1 MYIYHPQ
8 PSSTRVKTMNTKI
21 VAVALVAILV
31 VAGVAVFFLM
41 GGKGGSTSDEKGLSI
56 VGRVNSEG
64 SGIILDPEENEDDYI
79 TVTDEPL
86 LGSYT
91 IYNKSEGKYYNLHAN
106 GWGGKIFATPGTATI
121 QHVQLATL
129 AAGMGLNFA
138 MYTEGSTPK
147 ADTLYYV
154 PSIASF
160 ADFVNAQKNTDL
172 AGFIIWEA
180 QYSVGVVEGYK
191 GLVTTNSLFEDHTC
205 CIIGASNKYLKNN
218 EDAFV
223 TFLSVYANAVDK
235 INGALA
241 NKASTEYNDL
251 VNIAMNRVTMPD
263 SMTEAEKR
271 EAIESA
277 LDNVTYVYADD
288 YAGSLDDLEEDIASL
303 AQNLYD
309 VGAIEKTAK
318 SLGFKDYEAMADKF
332 VDDKYITEALQI
344 DAGKLSA
351 KATVNVAAIKGDIH
365 QIALWYAKDTGM
377 FDAMNL
383 NVVISQQVNGPGV
396 YTQLANGESD
406 IGFLGAPPMTI
417 RSVNGEQIH
426 ARAYR

>member
-1 MYIYHPQ
+1 
-8 PSSTRVKTMNTKI
+8 MNTKI

-31 VAGVAVFFLM
+31 VAGVAVFFVL
-41 GGKGGSTSDEKGLSI
+41 GGKSDKSFSI

-64 SGIILDPEENEDDYI
+64 SGILLHPDEYEGDYI
-79 TVTDEPL
+79 TVSDEPL

-91 IYNKSEGKYYNLHAN
+91 IYNESEGKYYNLHAN

-121 QHVQLATL
+121 QHVQLMSL
-129 AAGMGLNFA
+129 AAGMGLKFA
-138 MYTEGSTPK
+138 MYTEGSPTK
-147 ADTLYYV
+147 ADTLYYI
-154 PSIASF
+154 PSVASF
-160 ADFVNAQKNTDL
+160 ADFVNKRAEYTGL
-172 AGFIIWEA
+172 VGFIIWEA

-205 CIIGASNKYLKNN
+205 CIIGASDKYLKNN

-235 INGALA
+235 INGCLA
-241 NKASTEYNDL
+241 NKASTDYNDL

-288 YAGSLDDLEEDIASL
+288 YTGSLDDLEKDIAAL
-303 AQNLYD
+303 AQSLYD
-309 VGAIEKTAK
+309 VGAIEKSAK
-318 SLGFKDYEAMADKF
+318 DLGFKSFEALAEKF
-332 VDDKYITEALQI
+332 VDEKYIEEALKVN
-344 DAGKLSA
+344 DSKLSA
-351 KATVNVAAIKGDIH
+351 KATINVAAIKGDIH

-383 NVVISQQVNGPGV
+383 NVEISQQVNGPGV

-417 RSVNGEQIH
+417 RSMNGENIK
-426 ARAYR
+426 ARAQDNK

>member
-1 MYIYHPQ
+1 
-8 PSSTRVKTMNTKI
+8 MNTKI

-41 GGKGGSTSDEKGLSI
+41 GGKGGNNEDKGLSI

-64 SGIILDPEENEDDYI
+64 SGILLVPGENAEDYI

-91 IYNKSEGKYYNLHAN
+91 IYNKTEGKYYNLHAN

-129 AAGMGLNFA
+129 AAGMDLKFA
-138 MYTEGSTPK
+138 MYTEGSVTK
-147 ADTLYYV
+147 NDTLYYV

-160 ADFVNAQKNTDL
+160 ADFVNAQKNTDF

-180 QYSVGVVEGYK
+180 QYSVGTVKGYT
-191 GLVTTNSLFEDHTC
+191 GLAKTNSLFEDHTC
-205 CIIGASNKYLKNN
+205 CIIGATNKYLNHN

-235 INGALA
+235 INGCLA
-241 NKASTEYNDL
+241 DKTSTDYAKL
-251 VNIAMNRVTMPD
+251 VSVAMNRVTMPD
-263 SMTEAEKR
+263 SMTEDEKR
-271 EAIESA
+271 AAITDA
-277 LDNVTYVYADD
+277 LDNVTYVYADN
-288 YAGSLDDLEEDIASL
+288 YFGSLDNLKADIAAL
-303 AQNLYD
+303 AESLYD
-309 VGAIEKTAK
+309 AGAIENSAK
-318 SLGFKDYEAMADKF
+318 DLGFKSYADLANKF
-332 VDDKYITEALQI
+332 VNEKYITEALQI
-344 DAGKLSA
+344 DSA
-351 KATVNVAAIKGDIH
+351 KLDKKVTINVAAIKGDIH

-383 NVVISQQVNGPGV
+383 DVKISQQVNGPGV

-417 RSVNGEQIH
+417 RCMNAEQIH
-426 ARAYR
+426 ARAHR

>member
-1 MYIYHPQ
+1 
-8 PSSTRVKTMNTKI
+8 MNTKI

-31 VAGVAVFFLM
+31 VAGVAVFFIL
-41 GGKGGSTSDEKGLSI
+41 GGKGGNSELSI

-64 SGIILDPEENEDDYI
+64 SGILLDPSQNVDDYMTI
-79 TVTDEPL
+79 TDEPM
-86 LGSYT
+86 LGSYS
-91 IYNKSEGKYYNLHAN
+91 IYNKSEDKYYNLHAN

-121 QHVQLATL
+121 QHVQLMSL
-129 AAGMGLNFA
+129 AAGMGLKFA

-147 ADTLYYV
+147 TDTLYYI

-160 ADFVNAQKNTDL
+160 ADFVNKRTEITDL
-172 AGFIIWEA
+172 VGFIIWEA
-180 QYSVGVVEGYK
+180 QYSVGIVKDYK
-191 GLVTTNSLFEDHTC
+191 GLVKTNSLFEDHTC

-241 NKASTEYNDL
+241 NKTSTEYNDL

-277 LDNVTYVYADD
+277 LDNVTYVYADN
-288 YAGSLDDLEEDIASL
+288 YSGSLDDLEKDIAFL

-318 SLGFKDYEAMADKF
+318 DLGFKDYEAMADKF
-332 VDDKYITEALQI
+332 VDEKYIQEALQI

-396 YTQLANGESD
+396 YTQLANGESN

-426 ARAYR
+426 ARAHR

>member
-1 MYIYHPQ
+1 
-8 PSSTRVKTMNTKI
+8 MNTKI
-21 VAVALVAILV
+21 IAVALVAILV

-64 SGIILDPEENEDDYI
+64 SGIILDPEENEGDYI

-86 LGSYT
+86 LGSYV
-91 IYNKSEGKYYNLHAN
+91 IYNESEGKYYNLHSN

-121 QHVQLATL
+121 QHIQLMSL
-129 AAGMGLNFA
+129 AAGMGLKFA

-147 ADTLYYV
+147 TDTLYYV

-160 ADFVNAQKNTDL
+160 ADFVNAKENTDL

-191 GLVTTNSLFEDHTC
+191 GLVKTNSLFDGHTC

-223 TFLSVYANAVDK
+223 TFLSVYAAAVDK

-277 LDNVTYVYADD
+277 LDNVTYVYADN
-288 YAGSLDDLEEDIASL
+288 YSGSLEDLEADIAAL
-303 AQNLYD
+303 AQSLYD
-309 VGAIEKTAK
+309 VGAIEKSAK
-318 SLGFKDYEAMADKF
+318 DLGFDNYGAMAEKF
-332 VDDKYITEALQI
+332 VNDKYIKEALQVN
-344 DAGKLSA
+344 DGKLDA
-351 KATVNVAAIKGDIH
+351 KATINVAAIKGDIH

-426 ARAYR
+426 A

>member
-1 MYIYHPQ
+1 
-8 PSSTRVKTMNTKI
+8 MNTKI

-41 GGKGGSTSDEKGLSI
+41 GGKGGSTDDKGLSI

-64 SGIILDPEENEDDYI
+64 SGILLDPGQNAEDYI
-79 TVTDEPL
+79 TVTDEPM

-121 QHVQLATL
+121 QHIQLMSL
-129 AAGMGLNFA
+129 AAGMGLKFA

-147 ADTLYYV
+147 TDTLYYI

-160 ADFVNAQKNTDL
+160 ADFVNKRAEITGL
-172 AGFIIWEA
+172 VGFIIWEA
-180 QYSVGVVEGYK
+180 QYSVGIVEDYK
-191 GLVTTNSLFEDHTC
+191 GLVKTNNLFEDHTC

-288 YAGSLDDLEEDIASL
+288 YSGSLDDLKGDIASL

-318 SLGFKDYEAMADKF
+318 DMGFKDYEAMADKF

-396 YTQLANGESD
+396 YTQLANGESN